1 MPLSRGPPKR
11 LKKPLKNR
19 VLVTFSI
26 GAESTW
32 VEVRGFPVAR
42 VDARPCGLRHGF
54 CPLLRGSVSLLGKP
68 RQKWEQQGFGIVH
81 RPCGI

>member
-42 VDARPCGLRHGF
+42 VDSRPCGLKAR
-54 CPLLRGSVSLLGKP
+54 LLPSAQGQRVSAGETKAEVGTARL
-68 RQKWEQQGFGIVH
+68 WY
-81 RPCGI
+81 CT